1 MIGIAATGS
10 GKTMAFLVPALLK
23 IAKHGETNSAGTFR
37 KGMHYYRQRGSSY
50 LTLIYDD
57 MCSGKG
63 PTPKPQV
70 LIMAP
75 TR

>member
-1 MIGIAATGS
+1 MIGIASTGS

-23 IAKHGETNSAGTFR
+23 IAKHGETNAGGTFR
-37 KGMHYYRQRGSSY
+37 KG
-50 LTLIYDD
+50 
-57 MCSGKG
+57 KA